1 MGWLR
6 LKNIF
11 DLFPQLNRLNKL
23 IQTVK
28 SRNFTLQEVHLSG
41 QAQLALYRVN
51 GQTFTQSITVNKT
64 VGDKSGMWH
73 VGK

>member
-1 MGWLR
+1 VACFIKSKK
-6 LKNIF
+6 LKYSDKF
-11 DLFPQLNRLNKL
+11 WKCW
-23 IQTVK
+23 
-28 SRNFTLQEVHLSG
+28 FTFQEVHLSG